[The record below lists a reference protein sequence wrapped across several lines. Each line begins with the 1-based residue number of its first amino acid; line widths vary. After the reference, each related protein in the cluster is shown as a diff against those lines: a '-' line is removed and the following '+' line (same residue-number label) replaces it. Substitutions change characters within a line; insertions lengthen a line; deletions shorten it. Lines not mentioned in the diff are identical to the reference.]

1 MREAAGLTPRAPDGR
16 RDRRF
21 ILYLALA
28 DTACMAAVATVT
40 TLRAFGVRFDDAV
53 PEAAVGVATDKPS
66 LYALASFWTDDRG
79 RKLRL
84 LDLGGQ
90 FQVVALMF
98 TRCPS
103 ACPTLV
109 REIQSVER
117 ALPKAIRERTRF
129 VLVSIDPDND
139 TPAVLSDYRRRMQ
152 LEGER
157 WTLLTGSAES
167 VRELSAVLGFSFAK
181 DQAEVFSH
189 TRLVTLLDPTG
200 RIIHQQAGMNEDRQR
215 FLNALDRGIA
225 SGARL

>member
-1 MREAAGLTPRAPDGR
+1 M
-16 RDRRF
+16 
-21 ILYLALA
+21 LYLALA
-28 DTACMAAVATVT
+28 GTACMAAVATVT
-40 TLRAFGVRFDDAV
+40 TLRAFGVRYDDAV
-53 PEAAVGVATDKPS
+53 PETSLGTASDKPS
-66 LYALASFWTDDRG
+66 LYALGSSWTNDRG

-84 LDLGGQ
+84 SDLGGH

-109 REIQSVER
+109 REIQAVER
-117 ALPKAIRERTRF
+117 AMPQAIRERTRF

-139 TPAVLSDYRRRMQ
+139 TPDVLADYRRRMH
-152 LEGER
+152 LEGDR

-181 DQAEVFSH
+181 DQGEGFSH
-189 TRLVTLLDPTG
+189 TRLVTLLDPNG

-215 FLNALDRGIA
+215 FLNAIDRGVA
-225 SGARL
+225 RGARL